1 MLDERVDDC
10 LRVFAIK
17 LYQHHVARL
26 TLDQG
31 RDLAVATAKDQVAF
45 PMPRQ
50 SCLGQCAV
58 RNEFAALG
66 APRSAPRSCICLVRP
81 VAVVPTI
88 ALDLPADC
96 RWCSSQSCSDG
107 PTPPRWLA
115 RSLLVGPASMRL
127 RPELVGRDGFHLS
140 RPGFDG
146 SKSGRDQRACR
157 SHATSSLA
165 SIAPKSARSG
175 CPNSRFWVAASFAAL
190 LPPMRRLVCCSDRL
204 NPPLMAALSG
214 HSISAIQTITWPT
227 A

>member
-66 APRSAPRSCICLVRP
+66 APRSAPRSCICLVRQ

-96 RWCSSQSCSDG
+96 RWCSSQSCRDG
-107 PTPPRWLA
+107 PNRRPATMAREIFSRWASVNAVAARDRWAGRIPPVSARIRWIEEWA
-115 RSLLVGPASMRL
+115 RSKSLPISCNVQPC
-127 RPELVGRDGFHLS
+127 FH
-140 RPGFDG
+140 
-146 SKSGRDQRACR
+146 R
-157 SHATSSLA
+157 S
-165 SIAPKSARSG
+165 
-175 CPNSRFWVAASFAAL
+175 
-190 LPPMRRLVCCSDRL
+190 
-204 NPPLMAALSG
+204 
-214 HSISAIQTITWPT
+214 
-227 A
+227 

>member
-66 APRSAPRSCICLVRP
+66 APRSAPRSCICLVRQ

-88 ALDLPADC
+88 ALHLPADC

-107 PTPPRWLA
+107 PDR
-115 RSLLVGPASMRL
+115 
-127 RPELVGRDGFHLS
+127 RPH
-140 RPGFDG
+140 DG
-146 SKSGRDQRACR
+146 SRDLFSLGQRQCGCGPC
-157 SHATSSLA
+157 SLGGTDSTCLGQDSMDRRVGA
-165 SIAPKSARSG
+165 IKELADLMQSP
-175 CPNSRFWVAASFAAL
+175 AL
-190 LPPMRRLVCCSDRL
+190 LPSLLNQRVLAVRIVDSGSLLHLQHSCRLC
-204 NPPLMAALSG
+204 G
-214 HSISAIQTITWPT
+214 G
-227 A
+227 